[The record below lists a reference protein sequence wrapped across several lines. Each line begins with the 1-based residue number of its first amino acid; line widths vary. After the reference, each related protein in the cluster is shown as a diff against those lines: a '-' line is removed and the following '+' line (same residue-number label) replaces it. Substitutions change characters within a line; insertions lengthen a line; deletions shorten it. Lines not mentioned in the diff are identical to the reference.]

1 MVLNSD
7 LNSLIN
13 NPLFGSNSCSK
24 NEDELENKNES
35 EEILNP
41 NFSFYTDIP
50 FSSGY
55 FLSKA
60 CFGNLFTSSCFCRH

>member
-35 EEILNP
+35 EELSFTCNFNP
-41 NFSFYTDIP
+41 VKYPISPDNKFDSVPAIP
-50 FSSGY
+50 P
-55 FLSKA
+55 
-60 CFGNLFTSSCFCRH
+60 